1 MASGWA
7 YIGYPA
13 SITASG
19 PTGSIQYH
27 GRGTSIT
34 GSSNFVFYSAS
45 VSNYAPQTVVLSGT
59 LLVSGTI
66 SASAYHIKD
75 ITNIHSSGSS
85 KFGDSLDD
93 KHEFSGS
100 INLTSSYASWLMGS
114 NLGLGTKAAEALLH
128 IHKAATTDASVLEV
142 LRLEIE
148 DEGVDMNAGQG
159 PSIEFYVGETGGS
172 NFGGAMAVVREEGPD
187 ADSAAAMVF
196 HTAPDD
202 AVAPG
207 TERMRITSVGNV
219 GIGTQTPS
227 GSLHIK
233 VGAGAGASTWS
244 ARDDIVIDSDDRA
257 GITILTPGGSGDTAA
272 YVMGSVGDNQ
282 EAAFELDSNSGHA
295 SVGTKTVGLVFYLRS
310 GNGVATLTLDENQ
323 HVTASNNLVVTD
335 AILVGPSA
343 PFPELSAGVVSGS
356 AGLSGSHAKIN
367 GVVSGGVFLGDGSGL
382 TGLDA
387 FPFSGAVA
395 QMTGTLVITG
405 SDASYR
411 GALLTVKTDSIS
423 DVFVVSDTL
432 LSSSLS
438 SSALV
443 HVGDKL
449 QIGQTCVASGYLST
463 VAGGKQNEATQDYA
477 AVVGG
482 LDNTATNTY
491 SFVGGG
497 ALNNSTATMAGIVAG
512 YNSDATGDRSFIG
525 GGNAN
530 TNAGSNSSIG
540 GGDGNKVNA
549 SDAFIGAGTDNHNRG
564 VYGFIGAGYQNV
576 VSQNYAMVVGG
587 QYNTASNYYAFVGG
601 GASNVVSG
609 RYSSIPSG
617 ELNTVSQN
625 HANICGGK
633 FNLASAHYTSILGG
647 LYNTAS
653 AERAAVIGGSGST
666 VSGRGSIAVGSTLTV
681 AENNRVVLGSSETD
695 GDAYTLI
702 LSGTTH
708 VHSVLSASAGLT
720 GSAFATDGLITAG
733 NISASVNVS
742 ASALWTAIY
751 LSSSDGHLRLDSGHG
766 NINLAHGGST
776 KTIINQATY
785 APDVQFDVTAGHIG
799 FAPMAGGGKVS
810 VTGSLSASA
819 GITGSTFLTDGPV
832 AASVLTASA
841 GISGSHAK
849 INGVV
854 SGAVFLGDGSNLTG
868 ITADNFIQ
876 IFSEVSSTRACTTSS
891 IGIGHTAG
899 TSPQALLYLTASD
912 ALGHDNQPYFYI
924 DSVNLSRPPMWVTAS
939 SYATSRMPLVGIGT
953 KTPTYTLTVEGGIS
967 GSTIR
972 STTITGSTLM
982 GGTYAGGL
990 SLSGSRV
997 MVTGSLLPVSVSASL
1012 NVSASSFY
1020 GAHLFLG
1027 RDGGSYPEVK
1037 SPDSALYLNGDGGII
1052 LRDDTVAYAQ
1062 FKSGS
1067 TDGVQTFEIWSD
1079 MVSKPISF
1087 NATYFGGIQHT
1098 QLFLDMTNRIST
1110 FSGSVRI
1117 HDDNSSMAGLTVTGS
1132 TRLSGSFAGG
1142 YRRITTDYEVKD
1154 HLVYN
1159 YIIGVSGALNS
1170 QINIILP
1177 SASATDPGHI
1187 LIIKDEFA
1195 PTRTEQYAITASV
1208 SSSTDLVDGESAY
1221 YIYGTMGA
1229 ITLYS
1234 DGIDKWFVV

>member
-27 GRGTSIT
+27 GRGNSIT

-172 NFGGAMAVVREEGPD
+172 NFGGAMAVVREEAGD

-219 GIGTQTPS
+219 GIGTRAPS
-227 GSLHIK
+227 GALHIQAGEAG
-233 VGAGAGASTWS
+233 VAPNTSADDLVVAGAGATGISVLNP
-244 ARDDIVIDSDDRA
+244 DDEWAYYVLGHPSDAMTSMWWEKYDNAYTSFGTTAA
-257 GITILTPGGSGDTAA
+257 GFELRLVSGLAGDTLI
-272 YVMGSVGDNQ
+272 
-282 EAAFELDSNSGHA
+282 LDA
-295 SVGTKTVGLVFYLRS
+295 
-310 GNGVATLTLDENQ
+310 NQ

-343 PFPELSAGVVSGS
+343 PFPELSAGVVSAS

-367 GVVSGGVFLGDGSGL
+367 GVVSGAVFLGDGSGL
-382 TGLDA
+382 YNAG
-387 FPFSGAVA
+387 FPFSGSVA
-395 QMTGTLVITG
+395 RLTGSLVITG
-405 SDASYR
+405 SDDSYR
-411 GALLTVKTDSIS
+411 DALLTVKTDSIS

-443 HVGDKL
+443 HAGDKL
-449 QIGQTCVASGYLST
+449 QIGQACVASGYLST
-463 VAGGKQNEATQDYA
+463 VAGGSQNEATEAQA

-482 LDNTATNTY
+482 LNNTATATY

-497 ALNNSTATMAGIVAG
+497 AENNATATMAGIVAG

-525 GGNAN
+525 GGNGH
-530 TNAGSNSSIG
+530 TNAGTNSAIA
-540 GGDGNKVNA
+540 GGDGNKTSA
-549 SDAFIGAGTDNHNRG
+549 GDTFIGGGLDNHNRG
-564 VYGFIGAGYQNV
+564 GNGFLGAGYQNV
-576 VSQNYAMVVGG
+576 VSEGNAAVVGG
-587 QYNTASNYYAFVGG
+587 QQNTASNFHAFI
-601 GASNVVSG
+601 GAGLTNVVSG
-609 RYSSIPSG
+609 RYSSIPGG

-625 HANICGGK
+625 YANIGGGRY
-633 FNLASAHYTSILGG
+633 NLASAHYTSILGG

-819 GITGSTFLTDGPV
+819 GLTGSAFLTAGPV
-832 AASVLTASA
+832 AA
-841 GISGSHAK
+841 GNI
-849 INGVV
+849 
-854 SGAVFLGDGSNLTG
+854 
-868 ITADNFIQ
+868 
-876 IFSEVSSTRACTTSS
+876 
-891 IGIGHTAG
+891 
-899 TSPQALLYLTASD
+899 
-912 ALGHDNQPYFYI
+912 
-924 DSVNLSRPPMWVTAS
+924 
-939 SYATSRMPLVGIGT
+939 
-953 KTPTYTLTVEGGIS
+953 
-967 GSTIR
+967 
-972 STTITGSTLM
+972 
-982 GGTYAGGL
+982 
-990 SLSGSRV
+990 
-997 MVTGSLLPVSVSASL
+997 SASL
-1012 NVSASSFY
+1012 NISA
-1020 GAHLFLG
+1020 
-1027 RDGGSYPEVK
+1027 
-1037 SPDSALYLNGDGGII
+1037 SALYTDRGIKSPNGSLYFSASNSDANINANLNMDWGGTQRMIAWNSQAQWI
-1052 LRDDTVAYAQ
+1052 KAEPASSPTDITMKPGTTGRVTV
-1062 FKSGS
+1062 SGS
-1067 TDGVQTFEIWSD
+1067 LLV
-1079 MVSKPISF
+1079 
-1087 NATYFGGIQHT
+1087 
-1098 QLFLDMTNRIST
+1098 
-1110 FSGSVRI
+1110 
-1117 HDDNSSMAGLTVTGS
+1117 
-1132 TRLSGSFAGG
+1132 SGSFAGG
-1142 YRRITTDYEVKD
+1142 YRRVTSNYEIKD
-1154 HLVYN
+1154 HLRDN
-1159 YIIGVSGALNS
+1159 YIIGVSASLGAPV
-1170 QINIILP
+1170 NIILP
-1177 SASATDPGHI
+1177 SASVGFGRM

-1221 YIYGTMGA
+1221 YVYGTMGA